1 MHGTSNT
8 LYEDAMIAAS
18 AKVHHLTVVTGNL
31 ADFKTLD
38 TDWLNPFD
46 GARLRRL
53 EQGNRGD
60 FKNIEGQLYELRIDV
75 GQGWRVYYK
84 QAHSEL
90 VLLMIAGLKPHQS
103 KDIEKVKGWL
113 KHDTINE

>member
-1 MHGTSNT
+1 MIIKKFKLND
-8 LYEDAMIAAS
+8 LY
-18 AKVHHLTVVTGNL
+18 
-31 ADFKTLD
+31 
-38 TDWLNPFD
+38 PFD
-46 GARLRRL
+46 ESLAVIKDPIAKARILTRLRRL

-84 QAHSEL
+84 QAHNEL
-90 VLLMIAGLKPHQS
+90 VLLLIAGSKPHQS
-103 KDIEKVKGWL
+103 KDIEKIKGWL